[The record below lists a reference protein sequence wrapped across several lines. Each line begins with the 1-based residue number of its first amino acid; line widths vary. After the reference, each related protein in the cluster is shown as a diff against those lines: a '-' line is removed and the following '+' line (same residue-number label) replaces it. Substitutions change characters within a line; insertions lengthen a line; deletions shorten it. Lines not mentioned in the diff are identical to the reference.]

1 MLSEIRERAT
11 GWIAYIIVGIII
23 IPFAFW
29 GVNQY
34 FAGGEEVV
42 VATVK
47 DVEIQQVDYRRTLEN
62 RRRQMRQILGES
74 FDPELVNSPEF
85 KRTVLDDMIAR
96 ALLNQHAEEQGYR
109 VGDEELAERIRSNP
123 RFQDGETFSPEAY
136 RSQLARMGMNE
147 AGFESSLRQ
156 QIVLQQLRDGVR
168 VSAFTTP
175 AQEQQLLRLMLQ
187 QRRFNYAVLDNERFI
202 ADREVSGQEIQ
213 QEYDANNDRYRT
225 PERMKIEY
233 AELSVK
239 DLAENVSVTEEDI
252 RQAYE
257 RNRERFTDDAMR
269 RASHILIEVE
279 EDAGAEA
286 EQQALEKT
294 RSLLQRIRDGADFA
308 ALAREHSDDPGSAS
322 KGGDLGRVETGVMVE
337 PFEEALFALEEEGAV
352 TEPVRTRYGYH
363 IIKLTEYQ
371 PSGTKPLEEVRGQ
384 LVEEER
390 KKQAEALF
398 LDRAEAFRN
407 ISYEQ
412 PQSLE
417 PVADQ
422 LDLEIR
428 TSDWFTRSDGT
439 GVASN
444 PDVREAA
451 FSDDVYNEGLNSTAV
466 ELDIN
471 TLVVVRKLEV
481 QPSTLQPLE
490 EVRDDIVGRIKRRKA
505 REHVASLGPKLVA
518 RLQSEAGWQAV
529 IDEHELVAQQV
540 TLSRADEPSAEETA
554 PPADA
559 IKAVFRARTPSG
571 AEPVYGGVA
580 LPDGDYT
587 LFRLVEVIEGDVDKA
602 PEDVETRVLRRL
614 EQRRSQ
620 DMVQQYIADLREQG
634 EVTVREEAL

>member
-29 GVNQY
+29 GVNEY

-47 DVEIQQVDYRRTLEN
+47 DIEIQQVDYRRTLEN
-62 RRRQMRQILGES
+62 RRRQMRQILGEN

-109 VGDEELAERIRSNP
+109 VGDKELAERVRSNP
-123 RFQDGETFSPEAY
+123 RFQEGESFSPEAY

-147 AGFESSLRQ
+147 AGFESSLRR

-175 AQEQQLLRLMLQ
+175 EQKQHLLRLMLQ
-187 QRRFNYAVLDNERFI
+187 QRRFDYAVLDNERFI
-202 ADREVSGQEIQ
+202 ADRVASAEEIQ
-213 QEYDANNDRYRT
+213 KEYDANNDRYRT
-225 PERMKIEY
+225 PERMIIEY
-233 AELSVK
+233 AELSVD
-239 DLAENVSVTEEDI
+239 DLAEDVSVAEEDI

-257 RNRERFTDDAMR
+257 RNRERFTDDAAR

-279 EDAGAEA
+279 ENGGGEA
-286 EQQALEKT
+286 DQQALEKA
-294 RSLLQRIRDGADFA
+294 RSLLQQIRDGADFA
-308 ALAREHSDDPGSAS
+308 ALAQEHSDDPGSAS
-322 KGGDLGRVETGVMVE
+322 KGGELGRVEPGVMVE
-337 PFEEALFALEEEGAV
+337 PFEAALFALEEEGAM

-371 PSGTKPLEEVRGQ
+371 PSGTKPLEEVREQ

-422 LDLEIR
+422 LDLEIQ
-428 TSDWFTRSDGT
+428 TSDWFTRTAGT
-439 GVASN
+439 GIASN

-451 FSDDVYNEGLNSTAV
+451 FGEDVYNEGLNSTAI

-490 EVRDDIVGRIKRRKA
+490 EVRDDIVERIKRRKA
-505 REHVASLGPKLVA
+505 REHVASLGPELVA
-518 RLQSEAGWQAV
+518 QLQGEAGWQV
-529 IDEHELVAQQV
+529 VVDEHDLVAQQV
-540 TLSRADEPSAEETA
+540 TLSRADRPSAEEPA

-559 IKAVFRARTPSG
+559 VKAVFRARTPSG
-571 AEPVYGGVA
+571 DEPVYGGVA
-580 LPDGDYT
+580 LPNGDYT
-587 LFRLVEVIEGDVDKA
+587 LFRLVEVIEGDIDKA
-602 PEDVETRVLRRL
+602 PEDVETRVIRRL